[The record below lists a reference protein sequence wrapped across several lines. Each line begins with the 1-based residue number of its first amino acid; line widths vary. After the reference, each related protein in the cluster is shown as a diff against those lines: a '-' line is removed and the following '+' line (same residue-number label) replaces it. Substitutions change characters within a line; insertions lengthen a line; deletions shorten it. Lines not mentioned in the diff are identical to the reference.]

1 MPFIANEQDYPT
13 FPPFLA
19 DIPATDIFVRRELVF
34 QDNAGKLEINGKQ
47 FNDHDF
53 NQVMLLN
60 SAEEWK
66 ISNLDSD
73 REHPFHIHVNPFQII
88 EVFQPQSAAA
98 KDPSNPCYA
107 DPNKPETWKACNSP
121 QKDFVWWDTFA
132 IPASRVD
139 KDKNGNPVTI
149 PGYFRMRSKFV
160 DFPGQ
165 FVLHCHILT
174 HEDRGMM
181 ELIEVVPDTTIY
193 THH

>member
-1 MPFIANEQDYPT
+1 M
-13 FPPFLA
+13 LA
-19 DIPATDIFVRRELVF
+19 S
-34 QDNAGKLEINGKQ
+34 KINGKQ
-47 FNDHDF
+47 FNDHDI

-60 SAEEWK
+60 SSEEWK
-66 ISNLDSD
+66 VSNLDSD

-88 EVFQPQSAAA
+88 EVFQPQSAEA
-98 KDPSNPCYA
+98 KDPNSPCYA
-107 DPNKPETWKACNSP
+107 DPNNPETWKACHSP

-132 IPASRVD
+132 IPAARAD

-149 PGYFRMRSKFV
+149 PGYFRMRSRFA